1 MKFLS
6 LMIPKEAVESG
17 WLDITSAEER
27 TNRTLLTQRI
37 DGNHRI
43 LKWMLAH
50 SRPQSIRTTMNYL
63 FEGRAI
69 SGIFELGDSALPSSV
84 WSNWQGGILCFPMD
98 EVTACMMNLLYDW
111 IIICTSFVQCWVMCG
126 LLCDVVYFLLSFPL
140 FFSCERNAAS
150 SRLGGDC
157 WCLDFFLNF
166 LDCRDNQLVWKR
178 WDRLRVHPIPASSQL
193 LIHLVQQWFKTRL
206 SLGQNRNKK
215 HLLNLLMLRY
225 SSSSLQPVS

>member
-27 TNRTLLTQRI
+27 TNRTLTQRI

-126 LLCDVVYFLLSFPL
+126 LLCESIVCERSSSCGLFPAIISPL
-140 FFSCERNAAS
+140 FF
-150 SRLGGDC
+150 
-157 WCLDFFLNF
+157 
-166 LDCRDNQLVWKR
+166 VWAQCCIIKIR
-178 WDRLRVHPIPASSQL
+178 W
-193 LIHLVQQWFKTRL
+193 
-206 SLGQNRNKK
+206 G
-215 HLLNLLMLRY
+215 LLMLGFLSELFRLHRQPTGLKTVGSVAGTPN
-225 SSSSLQPVS
+225 SSQQPIINPPSSTMI

>member
-1 MKFLS
+1 MLRRPLFSWAALSRGFASSVADSMKFLS

-43 LKWMLAH
+43 LKGMLAH

-84 WSNWQGGILCFPMD
+84 
-98 EVTACMMNLLYDW
+98 
-111 IIICTSFVQCWVMCG
+111 
-126 LLCDVVYFLLSFPL
+126 
-140 FFSCERNAAS
+140 
-150 SRLGGDC
+150 
-157 WCLDFFLNF
+157 
-166 LDCRDNQLVWKR
+166 
-178 WDRLRVHPIPASSQL
+178 
-193 LIHLVQQWFKTRL
+193 
-206 SLGQNRNKK
+206 
-215 HLLNLLMLRY
+215 
-225 SSSSLQPVS
+225 